1 MPYEITPPFL
11 ALHNHLF
18 ALQGEFNH
26 NLNSWLVIAG
36 FLIIFFCMLAVF
48 VPNIKNVITSQQEFS
63 GLGVN
68 MKVSIL
74 TVFVLMGVLLS
85 MSSFLLQWR
94 GYLKVLQ
101 DDKRTI
107 EEAATKIAALNA
119 RIEEQSEREVRTRK
133 FDTTILLK
141 PKGFNAGL
149 VSDEWECEYRLE
161 GPSGTPSEPMHA
173 GTDAVRGG
181 KLLKAELKGI
191 TTDTR
196 LSSITIKRGKKA
208 WVYEAFSPL
217 HDGIFEMDADGE
229 EER

>member
-1 MPYEITPPFL
+1 MLNQITPPFL
-11 ALHNHLF
+11 AFQHPF
-18 ALQGEFNH
+18 VALQNGFNQ

-48 VPNIKNVITSQQEFS
+48 VPNIKSVIIRQQEFS

-85 MSSFLLQWR
+85 MSSFVLQWR

-101 DDKRTI
+101 DDQKLI
-107 EEAATKIAALNA
+107 EEADTKIAALNA
-119 RIEEQSEREVRTRK
+119 KLEEFSEREIRTRK

-141 PKGFNAGL
+141 PKGFNGDIH
-149 VSDEWECEYRLE
+149 SDEWECEYRLE
-161 GPSGTPSEPMHA
+161 GPFGTPSEPIHA
-173 GTDAVRGG
+173 SADSVRGA
-181 KLLKAELKGI
+181 KFLKAELKGI

-196 LSSITIKRGKKA
+196 LYSFTMKREKKVWA
-208 WVYEAFSPL
+208 CEAFSPL
-217 HDGIFEMDADGE
+217 HDAIFDAE